1 MRSGPLTPS
10 STRTLLESL
19 GHHPRKRLGQNFLI
33 DGNIVRK
40 SLNLAEVC
48 ADDIVVEVGPG
59 LGTLTF
65 ALLERGAKV
74 FAVELDNCLH
84 QYLSGTFQDGFESKT
99 KDHFHLLHGDA
110 VEFPLGLFPETFKDQ
125 EVLPNYKIVA
135 NLPYAVSTPW
145 LESVIQIALPEKMVL
160 MLQKEAADRYTAK
173 PGSKSYGAIS
183 IFVQSAFERLPGHS
197 VSRQSF
203 YPVPGVD
210 SVLLHLQR
218 KETPFIFTKEETELI
233 RGIFQQRRKQI
244 GRLCKGN
251 IRLESWLH
259 KAQIPTNLRPEDIK
273 VEDWQI
279 LAQTA

>member
-1 MRSGPLTPS
+1 MRNGPLTPS

-48 ADDIVVEVGPG
+48 TEDIVVEVGPG

-65 ALLERGAKV
+65 ALLESGAEV

-84 QYLSGTFQDGFESKT
+84 KYLDGIFQDTFDDSVKNR
-99 KDHFHLLHGDA
+99 FHLLHGNA
-110 VEFPLGLFPETFKDQ
+110 VGYPLGLFPETFKEKDN
-125 EVLPNYKIVA
+125 LPDYKIVA

-145 LESVIQIALPEKMVL
+145 LESVIQIALPKKMVL
-160 MLQKEAADRYTAK
+160 MLQKEAADRYTAT
-173 PGSKSYGAIS
+173 PESKSYGAIS

-218 KETPFIFTKEETELI
+218 KKNPFVFSKEETELI
-233 RGIFQQRRKQI
+233 RGVFQQRRKQI

-251 IRLESWLH
+251 PRLENWLK
-259 KAQIPTNLRPEDIK
+259 KAQIPTNLRPEDIP
-273 VEDWQI
+273 VESWQI